1 VRATKKAVKL
11 GLFQALPR
19 VPTSNGCTPFAGEAI
34 FLARKKYL
42 DIKKHDV
49 MYLNAMNIV

>member
-1 VRATKKAVKL
+1 MAARRSQ
-11 GLFQALPR
+11 GR
-19 VPTSNGCTPFAGEAI
+19 PFFSLE
-34 FLARKKYL
+34 KKYL